1 MENDMRILCTLALAS
16 LGLASPALADNSH
29 VAGTTLVAV
38 SYSELR
44 EVARGWSAK
53 HAILGQKVY
62 NEKNERVGSVD
73 DLIVTKDRAVTYV
86 IINAGPL
93 LGVVKHDVAVPVSS
107 MKLVGNK
114 LVLAG
119 VTADALRDSPT
130 FEYAN

>member
-1 MENDMRILCTLALAS
+1 MENDMKILCTLALAS
-16 LGLASPALADNSH
+16 LALATPARADTH
-29 VAGTTLVAV
+29 VAGTTLLAV

-53 HAILGQKVY
+53 HTVLGQKVY
-62 NEKNERVGSVD
+62 NEKNQRVGFVD
-73 DLIVTKDRAVTYV
+73 DLIVTKDRSVSYV
-86 IINAGPL
+86 IVNAGPL
-93 LGVVKHDVAVPVSS
+93 LGVVRHDVAVPVSR
-107 MKLVGNK
+107 MKLVGSK